1 MTEDDR
7 EQDGPSLK
15 APSLGFG
22 RKRRPKA
29 SANTPDAETTSA
41 IPADDAPTTNF
52 GAEGGA
58 PLFADELEPA
68 PASIAENPTPDLMDV
83 ATDDPT
89 DDPTGATKVTEVT
102 KPPRESRAPLI
113 NGLTATVITGL
124 LIGALMVG
132 LTAASLRLCE
142 SVRGTSSCGNPG
154 FLLLVAIL
162 IATVVLGSAL
172 LRFWRVPDP
181 GSTSFLAVGLLA
193 VLTLLF
199 LVDVLANW
207 WMIIV
212 IPLLSALT
220 FVLSYWVTTTLAA
233 PAED

>member
-1 MTEDDR
+1 MAEDDR
-7 EQDGPSLK
+7 EQDGPSLE

-22 RKRRPKA
+22 RKRPQKA
-29 SANTPDAETTSA
+29 VPSTPEPETTSA
-41 IPADDAPTTNF
+41 IPSDDAPTTNF
-52 GAEGGA
+52 EAEGGP
-58 PLFADELEPA
+58 PLFADELEVA
-68 PASIAENPTPDLMDV
+68 PAVIAESPTQDL
-83 ATDDPT
+83 TDDPS
-89 DDPTGATKVTEVT
+89 GVTEVT
-102 KPPRESRAPLI
+102 EAATESRVPLI
-113 NGLTATVITGL
+113 GGLAAAVITGL

-172 LRFWRVPDP
+172 LRFLRVPDP

-199 LVDVLANW
+199 LVDLLANW

-233 PAED
+233 PAKD

>member
-1 MTEDDR
+1 MAEDDR
-7 EQDGPSLK
+7 EQDGPSLE

-22 RKRRPKA
+22 RKRRPKV
-29 SANTPDAETTSA
+29 SANTSDAETTSA
-41 IPADDAPTTNF
+41 LPADDAPATNF
-52 GAEGGA
+52 EAEGGA

-68 PASIAENPTPDLMDV
+68 PANIAENPTPDLTDV
-83 ATDDPT
+83 AT

-102 KPPRESRAPLI
+102 EAPRESRAPLV
-113 NGLTATVITGL
+113 NGLTAAVITGL